1 MYRVILSYGL
11 KSEAVDK
18 DVAKIFIKSSFEEQF
33 IKISYWK
40 HWKIVNSRET
50 FSPELLSADAL
61 TSECYRQKMPQQS
74 NRAQIK

>member
-1 MYRVILSYGL
+1 MFLGYGL
-11 KSEAVDK
+11 KLEAADK
-18 DVAKIFIKSSFEEQF
+18 GVAKMFVKSSFEEQF

-40 HWKIVNSRET
+40 YWKIVNSRGT

-61 TSECYRQKMPQQS
+61 TSEFYRQKMPQQS